1 MLLRD
6 SEYKGTATFADVLE
20 LAREG
25 QGRDPGGFRAEFIH
39 MVEAAQALSDV
50 SRPARV
56 GG

>member
-1 MLLRD
+1 MIA
-6 SEYKGTATFADVLE
+6 SGGFADVLE

-25 QGRDPGGFRAEFIH
+25 QGRDPGGFRAEFIRL
-39 MVEAAQALSDV
+39 VETAQSLADV